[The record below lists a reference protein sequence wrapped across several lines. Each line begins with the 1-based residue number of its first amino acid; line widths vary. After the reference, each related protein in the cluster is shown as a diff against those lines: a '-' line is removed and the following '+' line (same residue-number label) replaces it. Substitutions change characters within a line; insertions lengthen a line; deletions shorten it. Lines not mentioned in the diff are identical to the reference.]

1 MENFCPVLKL
11 KYKKLLKTINIFKI
25 VSLENGTNKEA
36 LKANEEGEL
45 WLRSAAV
52 MKGYLEDEL
61 ETKKSLDS
69 DGWLH
74 TGKLYKL

>member
-1 MENFCPVLKL
+1 M
-11 KYKKLLKTINIFKI
+11 
-25 VSLENGTNKEA
+25 ENGTNNA

-61 ETKKSLDS
+61 ETNKSLDS

-74 TGKLYKL
+74 TGKLY